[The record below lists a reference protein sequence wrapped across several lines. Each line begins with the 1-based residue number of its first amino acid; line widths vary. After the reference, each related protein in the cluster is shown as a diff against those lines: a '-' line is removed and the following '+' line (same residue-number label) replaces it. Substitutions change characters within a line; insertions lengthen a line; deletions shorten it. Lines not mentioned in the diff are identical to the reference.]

1 MGRLRVL
8 YLSSWPIGAHGEGAA
23 SFVYEQVAALGKVV
37 DACYVQHGFSDAL
50 SWVRKRA
57 SGRDV
62 QPISDLWPHD
72 VRAAC
77 ITTPRLPPRFTGR
90 DLLTDVWKAGATVA
104 GRVVQSMGRIDLI
117 HAHVVLP
124 AGLLG
129 AAIAK
134 ALGVPLIVQEHSAPF
149 SMHTDTAVK
158 RKAVALALGSAQCVC
173 AVGQMLAQEVNTE
186 FKSLPPVVVFPNL
199 VRTTLFKAEPMPV
212 DRTALRL
219 VTVSSLERR
228 KGLDI
233 LLQAV
238 RLVQDS
244 GQAVQLRIVGTGSLR
259 ASLEPQLIRCG
270 QDPATVLAGQLTRQ
284 QVAHEFENAHVYVC
298 SSRAESFG
306 IAAAEALS
314 VGRPVVTTRCGGPE
328 SFVGETCGE
337 VVAPDDPREMAAAI
351 LRTWNRL
358 DDFEPICLHAMID
371 ARFGSD
377 AFCDRMLALYDQ
389 TVGARAAA

>member
-1 MGRLRVL
+1 L
-8 YLSSWPIGAHGEGAA
+8 
-23 SFVYEQVAALGKVV
+23 
-37 DACYVQHGFSDAL
+37 C
-50 SWVRKRA
+50 
-57 SGRDV
+57 
-62 QPISDLWPHD
+62 
-72 VRAAC
+72 
-77 ITTPRLPPRFTGR
+77 
-90 DLLTDVWKAGATVA
+90 
-104 GRVVQSMGRIDLI
+104 
-117 HAHVVLP
+117 
-124 AGLLG
+124 
-129 AAIAK
+129 
-134 ALGVPLIVQEHSAPF
+134 VPLIVQEHSAPF

-158 RKAVALALGSAQCVC
+158 RKAVALALGSARCVC

-186 FKSLPPVVVFPNL
+186 FKALAPVVVFPNL

-219 VTVSSLERR
+219 VTVGSLERR

-270 QDPATVLAGQLTRQ
+270 QDPATALVGQLTRQ

-337 VVAPDDPREMAAAI
+337 VVAPDDPQEMASAI

-358 DDFEPICLHAMID
+358 DDFEPICLHAMVD